1 MGKKSLRRLII
12 NEDQIV
18 EAIEHR
24 YPHVEVVR
32 VDFGAISLREQVC
45 DVCFWAGGGG
55 GGFNLIAQAARVGLS
70 YCFCQL
76 ESNLSVR
83 AARV

>member
-55 GGFNLIAQAARVGLS
+55 GVNLIAQAARVGLS

>member
-55 GGFNLIAQAARVGLS
+55 GFNLIAQAARVGLS

>member
-12 NEDQIV
+12 NEDEIV

-32 VDFGAISLREQVC
+32 VDFGAISLRKQVC
-45 DVCFWAGGGG
+45 DVCFWGGGG
-55 GGFNLIAQAARVGLS
+55 GGGAGIAQAARVGLS
-70 YCFCQL
+70 YCFCRL
-76 ESNLSVR
+76 EINLSVR